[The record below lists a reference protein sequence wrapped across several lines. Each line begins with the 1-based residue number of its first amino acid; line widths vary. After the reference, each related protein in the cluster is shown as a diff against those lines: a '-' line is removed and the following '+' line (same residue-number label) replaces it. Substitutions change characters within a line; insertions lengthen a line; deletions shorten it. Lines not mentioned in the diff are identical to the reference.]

1 MLVDHYA
8 ILELTPS
15 ANLQEIKAAHRRL
28 ARLHH
33 PDLNPDDLQAADRF
47 RAIQLAYDTL
57 TRPTLR
63 QAYMEKRWYAQ
74 SQNQSMEKEPLTLE
88 RILQNCIELERFVS
102 KLDAYRMDRNGLS
115 NHIQGCLKEWTTIDW
130 NADRDITTIEQI
142 ISLLIRSCRHLPYPD
157 CQTIHHLMHTWLDRH
172 QSASLLRAKWLM
184 KKKREEQ
191 FQQWWPVWMLLLTIA
206 IAGLIWLCS

>member
-33 PDLNPDDLQAADRF
+33 PDLNPNDHQAIDRF

-57 TRPTLR
+57 TRPSLR

-74 SQNQSMEKEPLTLE
+74 SQNQSMEKEPLSLE
-88 RILQNCIELERFVS
+88 RILQKCLELERFVS

-115 NHIQGCLKEWTTIDW
+115 YHVQERLKEWTSIGWD
-130 NADRDITTIEQI
+130 AKQDEKIVRQI
-142 ISLLIRSCRHLPYPD
+142 IELLIRCCRHLPYTD
-157 CQTIHHLMHTWLDRH
+157 CQIIHQLMYAWLHRH
-172 QSASLLRAKWLM
+172 QSEQLLQEDWLI
-184 KKKREEQ
+184 KKKNAEQ
-191 FQQWWPVWMLLLTIA
+191 FQYWWPFWMLLLTLL
-206 IAGLIWLCS
+206 IAGLIWGIG